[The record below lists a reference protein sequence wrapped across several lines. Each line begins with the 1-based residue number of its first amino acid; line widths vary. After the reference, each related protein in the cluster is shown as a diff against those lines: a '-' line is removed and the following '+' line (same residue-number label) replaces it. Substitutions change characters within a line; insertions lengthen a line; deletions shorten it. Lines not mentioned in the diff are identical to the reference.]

1 MESPKRYGSAFEEA
15 TTCCACF
22 PLRLGVFL
30 IALFSLL
37 TSILTLFAK
46 AIGVDTSVAFGG
58 YTLESK
64 TFILFLE
71 VSGAIWGIIGLLGA
85 WNCHA
90 NSVTVFFYYQVARCL
105 CWTGVFYFDLPALY
119 ACEQWI
125 TNMAGQPEWNPKVYQ
140 VAMEGKCWEKRML
153 FYSVNVPLFFLFCYF
168 TYVNYQFIEM
178 LNDGLPRNFSGKKAH
193 SAYVAQSLAERL
205 PLNVNELPPQAAVAQ
220 PSPEPPKAPAAA
232 PAPVPSDEP
241 PAYGPIPGPVYGYPK
256 PAMDAADKGP
266 TAGR

>member
-1 MESPKRYGSAFEEA
+1 MGKPTYGSTLEET

-22 PLRLGVFL
+22 PLRVGVFA

-37 TSILTLFAK
+37 TSLLTLFAK

-140 VAMEGKCWEKRML
+140 VAMEGLCWEKRML
-153 FYSVNVPLFFLFCYF
+153 FYLVNVPLFFLFCYF

-178 LNDGLPRNFSGKKAH
+178 LNDGLPRMFGDRKAP
-193 SAYVAQSLAERL
+193 SAFFAQSLAERV
-205 PLNVNELPPQAAVAQ
+205 PLNASINAQ
-220 PSPEPPKAPAAA
+220 PQVPQPQPLVAPNVQTPNAN
-232 PAPVPSDEP
+232 PDDDYPQ
-241 PAYGPIPGPVYGYPK
+241 AYGPLPSPVYGYPK
-256 PAMDAADKGP
+256 PKPAVDAAAAQGP
-266 TAGR
+266 

>member
-1 MESPKRYGSAFEEA
+1 MAKPKKYGSVFEE
-15 TTCCACF
+15 TTLCCACF
-22 PLRLGVFL
+22 PLRLGVFA
-30 IALFSLL
+30 IALFSLV

-140 VAMEGKCWEKRML
+140 VAMEGLCWEKRMM
-153 FYSVNVPLFFLFCYF
+153 FYFVNVPLFLLFCYF

-178 LNDGLPRNFSGKKAH
+178 LNDGLPRSFSGKKAS
-193 SAYVAQSLAERL
+193 SAYASMPYAAQMSAERQ
-205 PLNVNELPPQAAVAQ
+205 PLNVNGLQLPEPEQAPQAAPAQ
-220 PSPEPPKAPAAA
+220 PTSQ
-232 PAPVPSDEP
+232 P
-241 PAYGPIPGPVYGYPK
+241 PAYAVY
-256 PAMDAADKGP
+256 AVDAADQGP
-266 TAGR
+266 KSGP